1 MAQSGAVSEW
11 AGVGLGLGPGQG
23 AVSETGSAG
32 PDRPEVPTR
41 GQRVKQVLD
50 GVL

>member
-11 AGVGLGLGPGQG
+11 AGVGLRLGPGQG
-23 AVSETGSAG
+23 AVSETGGAG